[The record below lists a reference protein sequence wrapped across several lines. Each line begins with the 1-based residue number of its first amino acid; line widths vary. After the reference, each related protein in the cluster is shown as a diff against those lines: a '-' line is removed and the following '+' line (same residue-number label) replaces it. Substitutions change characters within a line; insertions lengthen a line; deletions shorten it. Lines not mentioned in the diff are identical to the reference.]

1 MTASDLARAAHTY
14 AQRGWAVLPLHSI
27 RDGRCTCGRA
37 DCPSPGKHPRTKG
50 GVKDATTSRES
61 IHEWWST
68 WPGAHVGVATGA
80 PSGVWVLDV
89 DDGPDVHGSADL
101 AALEERHGRLPPT
114 LEARTGSGGRHL
126 VFKATPATQALR
138 NRARLK
144 IDGRTT
150 GLDVRA
156 TGGYI
161 VVAPSGHA
169 SGGTY
174 RWTRRMEPAEAPG
187 WLLDLLPGT
196 APPEAPRLPLEP
208 PRAAPVPSDG
218 DRVARY
224 LARLVDDQVARI
236 AGAPAGGRHQ
246 AIVQA
251 AHKLGMYAGEFPPG
265 DLEAARQA
273 IIDAGVGAGKDR
285 GEVLRAV
292 DQMIEVGRGHPK
304 RVEWK
309 AGTGPDPDE
318 ALPDEPDV
326 APDRPPADL
335 PPPPAYSLDVPE
347 DRRPRIVINLRQL
360 REVVADAWRALHRAN
375 RDGRRPDGPTVYR
388 RGGAL
393 VEVQRTEQ
401 GPRIVPLSQSS
412 LLSRLS
418 EAADWIK
425 LRRATAHEP
434 SANGYIEVDADRPP
448 QAVVD
453 VMLSAPDDRLPVLE
467 GLVLGPIVDA
477 AGAIQAEPGYHASAR
492 VLNVGERLSL
502 KEGPAPEAARLLLDH
517 WLGDFPFASP
527 SDRAHALALVLTP
540 FVRRLID
547 GPCPGFLV
555 EAPTPGSGKSL
566 LAELA
571 GTVALGAAPTPT
583 PFARQE
589 EERRKALLSALSS
602 GRPMVFLDNV
612 SGAVADSTLEGIL
625 TAYPAWTDR
634 DLGRI
639 AELTVPA
646 LSVFALTSNN
656 ATLST
661 DMARRVCRVR
671 LDPATDRPG
680 ERTGFRLP
688 DVRRWTRE
696 NRALLVSAALAIVR
710 AWMAAG
716 RPYDGPRLG
725 SFERF
730 SEVVGGCLQVAQ
742 VEGFLGDRDALFR
755 ESDREGSEWAE
766 VMAALWSEHRAGA
779 WTAAQVLSVADEA
792 GLLSTVTG
800 DGADRTRSTRLGLAL
815 RRMRDRVW
823 TVQGVGRVRLL
834 PGRVSA
840 GRTVYQLAPL
850 DRAPSPA
857 DVAERVH

>member
-1 MTASDLARAAHTY
+1 MPSDLAAAARAY
-14 AQRGWAVLPLHSI
+14 ALRGWAVLPLHSI
-27 RDGRCTCGRA
+27 RDGRCSCGRD
-37 DCPSPGKHPRTKG
+37 DCPSPGKHPRTRG
-50 GVKDATTSRES
+50 GVKDATDNVETIR
-61 IHEWWST
+61 EWWST
-68 WPGAHVGVATGA
+68 WPDAHVGVATGA

-89 DDGPDVHGSADL
+89 DDGADVNGSADL
-101 AALEERHGRLPPT
+101 AAIEARHGRLPAT

-126 VFKATPATQALR
+126 VFRATPATEALR

-156 TGGYI
+156 TGGYV
-161 VVAPSGHA
+161 VVAPSGHE
-169 SGGTY
+169 SGGAY
-174 RWTRRMEPAEAPG
+174 QWTRRMEPVEAPG
-187 WLLDLLPGT
+187 WLLGLLT
-196 APPEAPRLPLEP
+196 APAPAPAPSPAPALPL
-208 PRAAPVPSDG
+208 ASGG

-224 LARLVDDQVARI
+224 LGRLVEDQVSRI
-236 AGAPAGGRHQ
+236 LGAPQGGRHQ

-251 AHKLGMYAGEFPPG
+251 AHKVGMYAGEFPPG
-265 DLEAARQA
+265 GLETAKLSIVEAAEA
-273 IIDAGVGAGKDR
+273 VGKTRA
-285 GEVLRAV
+285 EAERAV
-292 DQMIEVGRGHPK
+292 DDMVAIGQSHPK
-304 RVEWK
+304 RVEWR
-309 AGTGPDPDE
+309 TGRLDDDG
-318 ALPDEPDV
+318 ALPDEDLPPPS
-326 APDRPPADL
+326 AHYPSTSDRPPADL
-335 PPPPAYSLDVPE
+335 PPGYAEELDE
-347 DRRPRIVINLRQL
+347 RRPRVVITLRQL

-375 RDGRRPDGPTVYR
+375 RRPEGPTVYR

-401 GPRIVPLSQSS
+401 GPRIAPLSPSG

-434 SANGYIEVDADRPP
+434 SANGYIEIDADRPP

-467 GLVLGPIVDA
+467 GLVLGPIVDSD
-477 AGAIQAEPGYHASAR
+477 GAIQAEPGYHPSAR
-492 VLNVGERLSL
+492 VLNVGERLAL

-517 WLGDFPFASP
+517 WLGDFPFASA

-540 FVRRLID
+540 FVRRLIA

-680 ERTGFRLP
+680 ERTGFKLP
-688 DVRRWTRE
+688 DVRRWTRD

-710 AWMAAG
+710 AWMDAG

-766 VMAALWSEHRAGA
+766 VVSALWAKWAGRPWGA
-779 WTAAQVLSVADEA
+779 SDLLTIADEA
-792 GLLSTVTG
+792 GLLGAVLG
-800 DGADRTRSTRLGLAL
+800 DGADRARLTRLGAAL

-823 TVQGVGRVRLL
+823 SLDGVGRVRLGA
-834 PGRVSA
+834 GRVLH
-840 GRTVYQLAPL
+840 GKTVYVLQGL
-850 DRAPSPA
+850 DRACSPEPE
-857 DVAERVH
+857 ERVH

>member
-1 MTASDLARAAHTY
+1 MTSPLAAAARAY
-14 AQRGWAVLPLHSI
+14 ALRGWAVLPLHAI
-27 RDGRCTCGRA
+27 RDGRCSCGKP
-37 DCPSPGKHPRTKG
+37 DCPSPGKHPRTKA
-50 GVKDATTSRES
+50 GVKDATDNVETVS
-61 IHEWWST
+61 EWWST
-68 WPGAHVGVATGA
+68 WPDAHVGVATGA

-89 DDGPDVHGSADL
+89 DDGPDVNGSADL
-101 AALEERHGRLPPT
+101 AALEERHGRLPAT
-114 LEARTGSGGRHL
+114 LEARTGSGGRHF
-126 VFKATPATQALR
+126 VWRMTPATEALR

-156 TGGYI
+156 TGGYV
-161 VVAPSGHA
+161 VVAPSGHE
-169 SGGTY
+169 SGGVY
-174 RWTRRMEPAEAPG
+174 QWTRRMEPVEAPG
-187 WLLDLLPGT
+187 WLLGLLT
-196 APPEAPRLPLEP
+196 APAPAPAPSPAPALPL
-208 PRAAPVPSDG
+208 ASGG

-224 LARLVDDQVARI
+224 LGRLVEDQVSRI
-236 AGAPAGGRHQ
+236 LGAPAGGRHQ

-251 AHKLGMYAGEFPPG
+251 GHKLGMYAHHFGPS
-265 DLEAARQA
+265 DLEAAKHA
-273 IIDAGVGAGKDR
+273 LVDAGCAAGKDR
-285 GEVLRAV
+285 AEVMRAV
-292 DQMIEVGRGHPK
+292 DQLFAIGQTHPRGID
-304 RVEWK
+304 WK
-309 AGTGPDPDE
+309 APSTSADDDM
-318 ALPDEPDV
+318 LPDEP
-326 APDRPPADL
+326 PPFE
-335 PPPPAYSLDVPE
+335 PPPFEPEPDHVDPRDE
-347 DRRPRIVINLRQL
+347 DRRPRIVVTLRQL
-360 REVVADAWRALHRAN
+360 RDVVSDAWRAIHRAN
-375 RDGRRPDGPTVYR
+375 RTAPAPTVYR

-393 VEVQRTEQ
+393 VEVLRTEQ
-401 GPRIVPLSQSS
+401 GPRIAPLSPSG

-434 SANGYIEVDADRPP
+434 SANGYLEIDADRPP

-477 AGAIQAEPGYHASAR
+477 DGAIQAEPGYHPSAR
-492 VLNVGERLSL
+492 VLNVGERLAL

-517 WLGDFPFASP
+517 WLGDFPFASA

-540 FVRRLID
+540 FVRRLIA

-583 PFARQE
+583 PFAKQE

-680 ERTGFRLP
+680 ERTGFKLP

-696 NRALLVSAALAIVR
+696 NRAGLVSAALAIVR
-710 AWMAAG
+710 AWMDAG

-730 SEVVGGCLQVAQ
+730 SEVVGGCLQVAR

-766 VMAALWSEHRAGA
+766 VVSALWAEHRANA
-779 WTAAQVLSVADEA
+779 WTSAQVLTIADEA
-792 GLLSTVTG
+792 GLLSSITG
-800 DGADRTRSTRLGLAL
+800 DGADRTRATRLGLAL

-823 TVQGVGRVRLL
+823 SLEGIGRVRLL

-840 GRTVYQLAPL
+840 GRTVYHLAPL

-857 DVAERVH
+857 DIAERVH

>member
-1 MTASDLARAAHTY
+1 MTSPLAAAARAY
-14 AQRGWAVLPLHSI
+14 ALRGWAVLPLHAI

-37 DCPSPGKHPRTKG
+37 DCPSPGKHPRTKT
-50 GVKDATTSRES
+50 GVKDATDNLSQVDA
-61 IHEWWST
+61 WWST
-68 WPGAHVGVATGA
+68 WPDAHVGVATGA

-89 DDGPDVHGSADL
+89 DDGADVHGSADL
-101 AALEERHGRLPPT
+101 AELEARHGALPPT
-114 LEARTGSGGRHL
+114 LEAATGSGGRHL
-126 VFKATPATQALR
+126 VFRATSATEALR
-138 NRARLK
+138 NRARVK
-144 IDGRTT
+144 VDGRTT

-156 TGGYI
+156 TGGYV

-169 SGGTY
+169 SGGAY

-187 WLLDLLPGT
+187 WLLALLPGT
-196 APPEAPRLPLEP
+196 APAEAPRLPLEP
-208 PRAAPVPSDG
+208 ARAAPLPSDG
-218 DRVARY
+218 DRVSRY
-224 LARLVDDQVARI
+224 LARLVEDQAARI
-236 AGAPAGGRHQ
+236 AGAPQGGRHQ
-246 AIVQA
+246 AIVEA

-265 DLEAARQA
+265 GLETAKRALIEAAEA
-273 IIDAGVGAGKDR
+273 VGKTRA
-285 GEVLRAV
+285 EAERAV
-292 DQMIEVGRGHPK
+292 DDMVAIGQGHPK
-304 RVEWK
+304 RVEWR
-309 AGTGPDPDE
+309 TSRLDE
-318 ALPDEPDV
+318 DGALPDEDLPPPSV
-326 APDRPPADL
+326 YFPPTSDRPPADL
-335 PPPPAYSLDVPE
+335 PPAYAEELDE
-347 DRRPRIVINLRQL
+347 RRPRVVVTLRQL

-375 RDGRRPDGPTVYR
+375 RRPEGPTVYR

-434 SANGYIEVDADRPP
+434 SENGYIEVDADRPP

-477 AGAIQAEPGYHASAR
+477 DGAIQAEPGYHASAR
-492 VLNVGERLSL
+492 VLNVGARLDL
-502 KEGPAPEAARLLLDH
+502 VEGPAPEAARLLLDH
-517 WLGDFPFASP
+517 WLGDFPFASA

-540 FVRRLID
+540 FVRRLIA

-571 GTVALGAAPTPT
+571 GTVALGAPPTPT

-680 ERTGFRLP
+680 ERTGFRLA
-688 DVRRWTRE
+688 DVRAWTRA
-696 NRALLVSAALAIVR
+696 NRAVLVSAALAILR
-710 AWMAAG
+710 AWMDAG

-730 SEVVGGCLQVAQ
+730 SEVVGGCLQVAR

-766 VMAALWSEHRAGA
+766 VVTALWEKHRASA
-779 WTAAQVLSVADEA
+779 WTAAEVLSVADGA
-792 GLLSTVTG
+792 GLLSSVLG
-800 DGADRTRSTRLGLAL
+800 DGADRARLTRLGAAL

-823 TVQGVGRVRLL
+823 SLEDVGRVRLG
-834 PGRVSA
+834 PGRVLH
-840 GRTVYQLAPL
+840 GRTVYTLSAL
-850 DRAPSPA
+850 DRAPSVEPE
-857 DVAERVH
+857 ERVH

>member
-27 RDGRCTCGRA
+27 RDGRCTCGKT

-50 GVKDATTSRES
+50 GVKDATRDPSQIRA
-61 IHEWWST
+61 WWST
-68 WPGAHVGVATGA
+68 WPEAHVGVATGA

-114 LEARTGSGGRHL
+114 LEARTGSGGRHF
-126 VFKATPATQALR
+126 VWRMTREAEALR

-156 TGGYI
+156 TGGYV
-161 VVAPSGHA
+161 VVAPSGHE
-169 SGGTY
+169 SGGSY
-174 RWTRRMEPAEAPG
+174 QWTRRMEPAEAPG
-187 WLLDLLPGT
+187 WLLGLLT
-196 APPEAPRLPLEP
+196 APAPAPAPTLPL
-208 PRAAPVPSDG
+208 APSPTGS

-224 LARLVDDQVARI
+224 LGRLVDDQVARI
-236 AGAPAGGRHQ
+236 VGAPAGGRHG

-251 AHKLGMYAGEFPPG
+251 GHKLGMYAHHFAPS
-265 DLEAARQA
+265 DLEAAKHA
-273 IIDAGVGAGKDR
+273 LIDAGCAAGKDR
-285 GEVLRAV
+285 GEVVRAV
-292 DQMIEVGRGHPK
+292 EQLLEVGQTHPK
-304 RVEWK
+304 AIDWK
-309 AGTGPDPDE
+309 APSTSDDDVLPEEPPPLFE
-318 ALPDEPDV
+318 A
-326 APDRPPADL
+326 
-335 PPPPAYSLDVPE
+335 PPPAEHPTE
-347 DRRPRIVINLRQL
+347 ERRPRIVITLRQL
-360 REVVADAWRALHRAN
+360 RDVVADAWRAIHRAN
-375 RDGRRPDGPTVYR
+375 RTGPAPSVYR

-393 VEVQRTEQ
+393 VEVLRTEQ
-401 GPRIVPLSQSS
+401 GPRIAPLSPSG
-412 LLSRLS
+412 LLARLS
-418 EAADWIK
+418 ESADWIK

-434 SANGYIEVDADRPP
+434 SANGYIEIDADRPP

-477 AGAIQAEPGYHASAR
+477 GGAIQAEPGYHPSAR

-502 KEGPAPEAARLLLDH
+502 KQGPAPEAARLLLDH

-850 DRAPSPA
+850 DRAPSTA

>member
-1 MTASDLARAAHTY
+1 MMPNPLHRAARQY
-14 AQRGWAVLPLHSI
+14 ADRGWSVLPLHSLSL
-27 RDGRCTCGRA
+27 DGSCTCSRGA
-37 DCPSPGKHPRTKG
+37 DCASPGKHPRLED
-50 GVKDATTSRES
+50 GVKGASRDPVVIDGWWERWPDA
-61 IHEWWST
+61 HL
-68 WPGAHVGVATGA
+68 GVATGA

-89 DDGPDVHGSADL
+89 DTGDDVDGAADL
-101 AALEERHGRLPPT
+101 ARLEAAHGALSALR
-114 LEARTGSGGRHL
+114 ARTGSGGAHL
-126 VFKATPATQALR
+126 FFAFDERAAELR

-144 IDGRTT
+144 IGGAKT

-156 TGGYI
+156 TGGY
-161 VVAPSGHA
+161 VVAAPSGHV
-169 SGGTY
+169 SGGRY
-174 RWTRRMEPAEAPG
+174 EWVQRQVPEPAPG
-187 WLLDLLPGT
+187 WLLDLLL
-196 APPEAPRLPLEP
+196 APAPVSPPSLPLLP
-208 PRAAPVPSDG
+208 SAPSD
-218 DRVARY
+218 DRQAKY
-224 LARLVDDQVARI
+224 LARVLSDQAERI
-236 AGAPAGGRHQ
+236 LSAPVGGRHP
-246 AIVQA
+246 AIVAA
-251 AHKLGMYAGEFPPG
+251 AHKVGMYLHHWPAGEQ
-265 DLEAARQA
+265 EAVVLAL
-273 IIDAGVGAGKDR
+273 IDAACAAGKDR
-285 GEVLRAV
+285 ADAERAV
-292 DQMIEVGRGHPK
+292 RQMVAVGQGHPK
-304 RVEWK
+304 AIDWK
-309 AGTGPDPDE
+309 APPSRDDDDAP
-318 ALPDEPDV
+318 LPEE
-326 APDRPPADL
+326 
-335 PPPPAYSLDVPE
+335 PPPFEQEAP
-347 DRRPRIVINLRQL
+347 RRPRILVTGRQL
-360 REVVADAWRALHRAN
+360 REVVADAWRALDRAN
-375 RDGRRPDGPTVYR
+375 RPTPRLYR

-393 VEVQRTEQ
+393 VEVHQTEQ
-401 GPRIVPLSQSS
+401 GPRIVSVTANA
-412 LLSRLS
+412 LLGHLAG
-418 EAADWIK
+418 AADWIK
-425 LRRATAHEP
+425 TRRAHAGEATASP
-434 SANGYIEVDADRPP
+434 FVEVDADRPP

-477 AGAIQAEPGYHASAR
+477 DGAIQAEPGYHPSAR
-492 VLNVGERLSL
+492 VLNVGERLAL

-517 WLGDFPFASP
+517 WLGDFPFASA

-540 FVRRLID
+540 FVRRLIA

-680 ERTGFRLP
+680 ERTGFKLP

-710 AWMAAG
+710 AWMDAG

-766 VMAALWSEHRAGA
+766 VVSALWAKWAGRPWGA
-779 WTAAQVLSVADEA
+779 SDLLAIADEA
-792 GLLSTVTG
+792 GLLGAVLG
-800 DGADRTRSTRLGLAL
+800 DGADRARLTRLGAAL

-823 TVQGVGRVRLL
+823 SLESVGRVRLGA
-834 PGRVSA
+834 GRVLH
-840 GRTVYQLAPL
+840 GKTVYVLQGL
-850 DRAPSPA
+850 DRACSPEPE
-857 DVAERVH
+857 ERVH

>member
-1 MTASDLARAAHTY
+1 MTPLANAARAY
-14 AQRGWAVLPLHSI
+14 ALRGWAVLPLHAI
-27 RDGRCTCGRA
+27 RDGRCTCGKT

-50 GVKDATTSRES
+50 GVKDATRDPGQ
-61 IHEWWST
+61 IRAWWST
-68 WPGAHVGVATGA
+68 WPDAHVGVATGA

-89 DDGPDVHGSADL
+89 DDGADVHGSADL
-101 AALEERHGRLPPT
+101 AALEARHGALPPT
-114 LEARTGSGGRHL
+114 LEAATGSGGRHL
-126 VFKATPATQALR
+126 VFKATAATQALR
-138 NRARLK
+138 NRARVK
-144 IDGRTT
+144 VDGRVT

-156 TGGYI
+156 TGGYV

-169 SGGTY
+169 SGGVY

-208 PRAAPVPSDG
+208 PRAAPPPSDG

-236 AGAPAGGRHQ
+236 TGAPAGGRHQ
-246 AIVQA
+246 AIVAA
-251 AHKLGMYAGEFPPG
+251 AHKLGMYAGEFLPA

-273 IIDAGVGAGKDR
+273 IVDAGVAAGKDR
-285 GEVLRAV
+285 AEVLRAV
-292 DQMIEVGRGHPK
+292 DQMVEVGRGHPK
-304 RVEWK
+304 RIDWK

-318 ALPDEPDV
+318 ALPEEPDV
-326 APDRPPADL
+326 APPADL
-335 PPPPAYSLDVPE
+335 PPPPAYPMDGGE

-375 RDGRRPDGPTVYR
+375 RRPDGPTVYR

-393 VEVQRTEQ
+393 VQLRHDEQ
-401 GPRIVPLSQSS
+401 GPRIAPLSQSS
-412 LLSRLS
+412 LLARLS

-434 SANGYIEVDADRPP
+434 SENGYIEVDADRPP

-477 AGAIQAEPGYHASAR
+477 DGVIQAEPGYHASAR
-492 VLNVGERLSL
+492 VLNVGERLAL
-502 KEGPAPEAARLLLDH
+502 VDGPAPEAARLLLDH
-517 WLGDFPFASP
+517 WLGDFPFAAP

-555 EAPTPGSGKSL
+555 EAPMVGSGKSL
-566 LAELA
+566 LGELA
-571 GTVALGAAPTPT
+571 CTVALGAPPTPT

-589 EERRKALLSALSS
+589 EERRKALLTALSG
-602 GRPMVFLDNV
+602 GRPVVFLDNV
-612 SGAVADSTLEGIL
+612 SHAIADSTLEGII

-646 LSVFALTSNN
+646 LSVFVISSNN

-661 DMARRVCRVR
+661 DMARRLCRVR
-671 LDPATDRPG
+671 LNPATDRPN

-688 DVRRWTRE
+688 NIRAWTRA
-696 NRALLVSAALAIVR
+696 NRAVLVSAALAIVR
-710 AWMAAG
+710 AWMDAG

-742 VEGFLGDRDALFR
+742 VDGFLGDRDALFR

-766 VMAALWSEHRAGA
+766 VMAALWAEHRAGA

-857 DVAERVH
+857 DTAERVH

>member
-1 MTASDLARAAHTY
+1 MPSDLAAAARAY
-14 AQRGWAVLPLHSI
+14 ALRGWAVLPLHAI
-27 RDGRCTCGRA
+27 RDGACTCGRA
-37 DCPSPGKHPRTKG
+37 DCPSPGKHPRTKA
-50 GVKDATTSRES
+50 GVKDATDDVETV
-61 IHEWWST
+61 HEWWST
-68 WPGAHVGVATGA
+68 WPDAHVGVATGA

-89 DDGPDVHGSADL
+89 DDGADVNGSADL
-101 AALEERHGRLPPT
+101 AAIEARHGRLPAT
-114 LEARTGSGGRHL
+114 LEARTGSGGRHF
-126 VFKATPATQALR
+126 VWRMTPATEALR

-156 TGGYI
+156 TGGYV
-161 VVAPSGHA
+161 VVAPSGHE
-169 SGGTY
+169 SGGVY
-174 RWTRRMEPAEAPG
+174 QWTRRMEPVEAPG
-187 WLLDLLPGT
+187 WLLGLLT
-196 APPEAPRLPLEP
+196 APAPAPAPSPAPALPL
-208 PRAAPVPSDG
+208 ASGG

-224 LARLVDDQVARI
+224 LGRLVEDQAARI
-236 AGAPAGGRHQ
+236 RSAPQGGRHQ

-251 AHKLGMYAGEFPPG
+251 AHKLGMYAGEFPLG
-265 DLEAARQA
+265 GLETAKLAIVEAAEA
-273 IIDAGVGAGKDR
+273 VGKTRA
-285 GEVLRAV
+285 EAERAV
-292 DQMIEVGRGHPK
+292 DDMVAIGQSHPK
-304 RVEWK
+304 RIDWK
-309 AGTGPDPDE
+309 APSTSADDDM
-318 ALPDEPDV
+318 LPDEP
-326 APDRPPADL
+326 PPFE
-335 PPPPAYSLDVPE
+335 PPPFEPPPFDPEPDHVDPRDE
-347 DRRPRIVINLRQL
+347 DRRPRIVVTLRQL
-360 REVVADAWRALHRAN
+360 REVVADAWRAIHRAN
-375 RDGRRPDGPTVYR
+375 RTGPAPTVYR

-393 VEVQRTEQ
+393 VEVLRTEQ
-401 GPRIVPLSQSS
+401 GPRIAPLSPSG
-412 LLSRLS
+412 LLARLS

-434 SANGYIEVDADRPP
+434 SAHGYIEIDADRPP

-477 AGAIQAEPGYHASAR
+477 DGAIQAEPGYHASAR
-492 VLNVGERLSL
+492 VLNVGERLAL

-517 WLGDFPFASP
+517 WLGDFPFASA

-540 FVRRLID
+540 FVRRLIA

-583 PFARQE
+583 PFAKQE

-602 GRPMVFLDNV
+602 GRPMVFVDNV

-680 ERTGFRLP
+680 ERTGFKLP

-710 AWMAAG
+710 AWMDAG

-730 SEVVGGCLQVAQ
+730 SEVVGGCLQVAK

-766 VMAALWSEHRAGA
+766 VVSALWAEHRANA
-779 WTAAQVLSVADEA
+779 WTAAQVLTLADEA
-792 GLLSTVTG
+792 GLLSSITG
-800 DGADRTRSTRLGLAL
+800 DGADRTRATRLGLAL

-823 TVQGVGRVRLL
+823 SLEGIGRVRLL
-834 PGRVSA
+834 PGRVSG
-840 GRTVYQLAPL
+840 GRTVYHLAPL

-857 DVAERVH
+857 DIAERVH